1 MAGKDRSNISRGENT
16 VSYVDNGQTK
26 YRQDVR
32 YYNTLYMPERI
43 FDLALSDYYKK

>member
-26 YRQDVR
+26 YRQDVDIIIH
-32 YYNTLYMPERI
+32 YICQKEFLI
-43 FDLALSDYYKK
+43 